1 MLHSALSLL
10 IHKFGRTQLINID
23 SARVLLLQCEVRSLS
38 GTSCANSDVCSR
50 LETSLVLKKEIKM
63 LFARSLDFTKCAEFR
78 AN

>member
-38 GTSCANSDVCSR
+38 VLHAQIVMCALD
-50 LETSLVLKKEIKM
+50 LKPSLVLKKEIKM
-63 LFARSLDFTKCAEFR
+63 HFACSLDFTECAEFR